1 MDWGRRPTYIGP
13 PKSNRYAQIRI
24 GPVLPLAPPV
34 VPVCAGRHSHGT
46 RTVLPVEHPV
56 VPVFRRKPELPLHHR
71 STTASQQEDLPP
83 RAVVGAVV
91 GPEHPLGQQF
101 LCGGDPGGTTAQ
113 TTGSTGL
120 PRPTGTSGP
129 PPVYHRAQY
138 RRLSPLCGTWGG
150 SSTGT
155 TGHRYYRSIERY
167 YRNVK
172 NCTYTKTRTAITS
185 ANELQIEQTQACW
198 IDDDKGY
205 PNSGWLY

>member
-1 MDWGRRPTYIGP
+1 MEERERQEVGGRWENHLLIKGP
-13 PKSNRYAQIRI
+13 PKSNRYVQIRT

-34 VPVCAGRHSHGT
+34 VPVCAERHGHGT
-46 RTVLPVEHPV
+46 RAVLPVEHPV

-71 STTASQQEDLPP
+71 STTASHPEVLQT

-91 GPEHPLGQQF
+91 GPEHPLEQQF

-138 RRLSPLCGTWGG
+138 RRVSPLCGTWGG

-155 TGHRYYRSIERY
+155 TGHRYYRSGDRY
-167 YRNVK
+167 YRHVQD
-172 NCTYTKTRTAITS
+172 CSFTDDFWGPLSPRTKAMVG
-185 ANELQIEQTQACW
+185 A
-198 IDDDKGY
+198 K
-205 PNSGWLY
+205 